1 MAWPRETC
9 SPAQVL
15 QQVVQ
20 AAETETGRFE
30 KGKSHQE
37 RFAFSV
43 RCLSRGCIKGVP
55 WEKAGSKEWWGFAG
69 QRVASQVA
77 TVMATSLGGG
87 GCLFICLLCLVLFHT
102 AETSIDFSKKPR
114 MISNFRSFL
123 CHLPSARD
131 LTVLGF
137 DIFIFS

>member
-1 MAWPRETC
+1 M
-9 SPAQVL
+9 
-15 QQVVQ
+15 
-20 AAETETGRFE
+20 
-30 KGKSHQE
+30 GKSRQQGMVGLC
-37 RFAFSV
+37 RAKSG
-43 RCLSRGCIKGVP
+43 LSGCYSHGY
-55 WEKAGSKEWWGFAG
+55 
-69 QRVASQVA
+69 Q
-77 TVMATSLGGG
+77 LGGG